1 MPARGERAAPTFDK
15 TKPRELLRFFDDL
28 EYLMERAAITSE
40 TDKKKQAVRYTDFDT
55 EQVWKTFPEFKNNT
69 TTYLEFKQAILVHY
83 PDASGDFIYSLRDMD
98 LLIGERQRIG
108 ISSTQDLSDY
118 HLQFMSITTWL
129 KEKKHLGELE
139 QQRAYIRAF
148 QTALLTAIQNRL
160 QLKNPDHHPSIPHT
174 VEKVYEAARFVLQGT
189 TQSYFPTTTHPAAQ
203 AAITSKSANY
213 EPTVKREELNTIFAE
228 FTKNIVEVLNQNNR
242 GRANNNNNAATR
254 QTSCNFCGEEHYIR
268 ECKHVDEYCR
278 AGKCKRNQDNK
289 VVLPS
294 GAFVPREIPGTLLKD
309 RIEEWHRRNP
319 NQLAAVTMLHTID
332 MRIVKGEPTVEAHS
346 TFALSSQDRIATLE
360 AELYALKTRKPNQ
373 ASNIQTRAQRR
384 TRDQIEEDS
393 DSEEVAAIRGNQQ
406 ARIEEVIEETP
417 AIITQAKK
425 TTNDN
430 RPIIMDQAPQVA
442 QKEPEHAYRN
452 VKDAAYIPPTQP
464 NVGSLP
470 KPPLKR
476 NDIAYRTLPPV
487 QDPEIAKTVFTRAM
501 DSPLTITQRE
511 LLSLSPEIR
520 SQVREITTSRR
531 ITTKDI
537 IANQHLLQEGDSD
550 SLEER
555 DSNNTNTYAMS
566 IGNIQT
572 PPAGALIISDPIET
586 YYKSL
591 NPGEAPDFDQLVVAL
606 ESGAVRSVLAIVDAN
621 RKKECIL
628 DPGSQIVAM
637 SEESCHDLDLSYD
650 PGIVLNMESAN
661 GSIDRSLG
669 LARNVPFQIG
679 EIIFYIQ
686 VHVIRSPAYDI
697 LLGRPFDIL
706 TESVVRNF
714 ANGDQ
719 TITIHDP
726 NTGKRATVPTFSRG
740 KYSCTKH
747 RKECAKGFHERR
759 G

>member
-1 MPARGERAAPTFDK
+1 MPACGEHAAPTFDK

-28 EYLMERAAITSE
+28 EYLMERAVITSE

-55 EQVWKTFPEFKNNT
+55 EQVWKTFPEFKNNA
-69 TTYLEFKQAILVHY
+69 TTYLDFKQAILVHY

-98 LLIGERQRIG
+98 SLIGERQRIG

-148 QTALLTAIQNRL
+148 QTPLLSAIQNRL

-189 TQSYFPTTTHPAAQ
+189 TQSYLATTTQQ
-203 AAITSKSANY
+203 ATQSSIPSTTSNY
-213 EPTVKREELNTIFAE
+213 EPTVKREEFNTIFAE

-242 GRANNNNNAATR
+242 GRTNNNNAATR
-254 QTSCNFCGEEHYIR
+254 QTSCNFCGKEHYIR
-268 ECKHVDEYCR
+268 ECKQVAEYCR

-294 GAFVPREIPGTLLKD
+294 GAFVPREIPGTLLKE
-309 RIEEWHRRNP
+309 RIDEWHRRNP

-332 MRIVKGEPTVEAHS
+332 MRILKGEPTVEAQA
-346 TFALSSQDRIATLE
+346 TYTLSSQDRIATLE
-360 AELYALKTRKPNQ
+360 AELYALRTRKSNQ
-373 ASNIQTRAQRR
+373 ASNIQTRAQARA
-384 TRDQIEEDS
+384 RDQSGEDS

-417 AIITQAKK
+417 AISTQAKQK
-425 TTNDN
+425 TTSDN
-430 RPIIMDQAPQVA
+430 RPIIIDQSPQVA
-442 QKEPEHAYRN
+442 QKEPEHPYRN
-452 VKDAAYIPPTQP
+452 AKDAAYIPPTQP
-464 NVGSLP
+464 NIGSIQ
-470 KPPLKR
+470 KPPFKR

-501 DSPLTITQRE
+501 DSPSTITQRE

-537 IANQHLLQEGDSD
+537 IATQHLLQEEDSD
-550 SLEER
+550 WLEEQGQI
-555 DSNNTNTYAMS
+555 NTNTFAMS
-566 IGNIQT
+566 IGNVQT
-572 PPAGALIISDPIET
+572 PPPGALIISDPIET

-606 ESGAVRSVLAIVDAN
+606 ESGAVRSVLAVVDAN

-637 SEESCHDLDLSYD
+637 SEESCHDLSLSYD

-726 NTGKRATVPTFSRG
+726 NTGKRATVPTFARG
-740 KYSCTKH
+740 KYSCPMHK
-747 RKECAKGFHERR
+747 KSCATGFHKRR